1 MFVLD
6 TNVSKLL
13 KKYKLKL
20 EFAPLH
26 CPGLIVHGKNGKP
39 DVIVVNSKLND
50 DQVEN
55 VILHEIG
62 HAKNDGDVLGDYQ
75 TNDSA
80 RSCSEHG
87 ANVFGI
93 HEKIKQYFALGNDL
107 DSANWLSIANA
118 LGTTDYF
125 QVQEEIHK
133 YALLEE

>member
-1 MFVLD
+1 MD

-87 ANVFGI
+87 ANVFWI

-107 DSANWLSIANA
+107 DSANW
-118 LGTTDYF
+118 
-125 QVQEEIHK
+125 
-133 YALLEE
+133 

>member
-62 HAKNDGDVLGDYQ
+62 HAKNDGDVLGDTKQ
-75 TNDSA
+75 MIVPAHVASM
-80 RSCSEHG
+80 ELMF
-87 ANVFGI
+87 FGFT
-93 HEKIKQYFALGNDL
+93 KKSNSTLR
-107 DSANWLSIANA
+107 
-118 LGTTDYF
+118 
-125 QVQEEIHK
+125 
-133 YALLEE
+133 

>member
-1 MFVLD
+1 MD

-62 HAKNDGDVLGDYQ
+62 HAKMMVTFQATTKQMIVPAHVASMELM
-75 TNDSA
+75 
-80 RSCSEHG
+80 
-87 ANVFGI
+87 FFWI